1 MLRRVHLHLLA
12 LGLLMITTAYAAESN
27 FATPAEAE
35 KMVKKAIAHVKEAG
49 ATVAYADFTNKKSD
63 YVDRDLYITVYDFK
77 GNVLA
82 HGQVDKMVGK
92 NLIDLTDVAGKQFIR
107 ERIELG
113 KAKPSFWQEYK
124 FVDPVT
130 KQVLPKQMY
139 CERLNETLVCGGVYK
154 R

>member
-1 MLRRVHLHLLA
+1 MLRRFSLYFFA
-12 LGLLMITTAYAAESN
+12 LGLLMITAVYANEPS
-27 FATPAEAE
+27 FATAAEAE
-35 KMVKKAIAHVKEAG
+35 KMVKKAVSHVKSAG
-49 ATVAYADFTNKKSD
+49 PTVAYADFTNKKSE
-63 YVDRDLYITVYDFK
+63 YVDRDLYVTVYDFK

-82 HGQVDKMVGK
+82 HGQVEKMVGK

-107 ERIELG
+107 ERVELG
-113 KAKPSFWQEYK
+113 RAKPSFWQEYK